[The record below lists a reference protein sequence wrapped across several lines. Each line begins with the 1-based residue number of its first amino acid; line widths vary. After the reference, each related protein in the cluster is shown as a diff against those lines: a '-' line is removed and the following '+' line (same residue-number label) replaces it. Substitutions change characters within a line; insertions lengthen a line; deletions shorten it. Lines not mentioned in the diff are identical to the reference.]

1 MSKTREAL
9 TGNMENISTVEYS
22 KPSRSPGLR
31 YPENVIL
38 ENTSGYF
45 SGLEVTEESR
55 KCWRISSARLDD
67 P

>member
-9 TGNMENISTVEYS
+9 TGNMANIGTVEYS

-31 YPENVIL
+31 YSENVIL
-38 ENTSGYF
+38 ENTRVSF

-55 KCWRISSARLDD
+55 KCWRVSSARLDD